1 MKSRFSIVLLVISS
15 MAFSIYGQQPNEL
28 INRDYWRSNPTL
40 KDVKQKV
47 KEGHSPKEFT
57 SAMFDALV
65 YAILEKQPQKTLKY
79 LLSVGNDVNI
89 LSHDARTYLHWAA
102 YKGNTEFME
111 YLVEQ
116 GVRTDVLD
124 EAGYSVM
131 MFSAATGQANQAVY
145 ELCEQYGMSFETDKD
160 RNGRNVIL
168 AYASRMQ
175 NFELVDYFISKGAD
189 IHAKDKNGNG
199 VFHFAALG
207 GNVEVLQ
214 TLVKKY
220 EVDYSTNTKTNQN
233 AFHFASRKSIGE
245 EEPSPMP
252 LYEYLE
258 GLGLDPALNSKD
270 NQNVLHHLA
279 YRTNDLELLNYFV
292 AKGANPALIDKE
304 GNTPLINASSR
315 GSKEK
320 VAYFLRFSH
329 DVNHR
334 NKEGHSAMTRAFK
347 YNTMEVVELL
357 DKHNA
362 KTDIVDAQGFDF
374 GYHLVDVTR
383 SNFET
388 FDQKMTF
395 LKGKGY
401 DPLSVQK
408 DKSTLLHAAINKKS
422 KELIQKLLDLGLD
435 INAADDSGQTIL
447 HHAAMQA
454 ENDALL
460 KYLLTAGADKTKR
473 TEFEESA
480 YDLAMENEILKNS
493 EINIEFLKPN
503 TND

>member
-1 MKSRFSIVLLVISS
+1 MICA

-28 INRDYWRSNPTL
+28 INRDFWRSNPSL
-40 KDVKQKV
+40 KEVKQKV

-57 SAMFDALV
+57 SSMFDALG
-65 YAILEKQPQKTLKY
+65 YAILENQPQKTLKY
-79 LLSVGNDVNI
+79 LLSVGNDINV
-89 LSHDARTYLHWAA
+89 LTHDARTYLHWAA
-102 YKGNTEFME
+102 YKGNLEFME
-111 YLVEQ
+111 YLVAQ
-116 GVRTDVLD
+116 GARTDILD
-124 EAGYSVM
+124 QGGYSVM
-131 MFSAATGQANQAVY
+131 MFSAVTGQQNKEVY
-145 ELCEQYGMSFETDKD
+145 EFCERYGMMISTDKD
-160 RNGRNVIL
+160 RSGRNAIL
-168 AYASRMQ
+168 ASASRLE
-175 NFELVDYFISKGAD
+175 NFELLDYFIEKGAD
-189 IHAKDKNGNG
+189 IHTKDKDGNG

-207 GNVEVLQ
+207 GNMEILQ
-214 TLVKKY
+214 SLIEKY
-220 EVDYSTNTKTNQN
+220 DVDYSVNETTSQN
-233 AFHFASRKSIGE
+233 AFHFASRRFVREGD
-245 EEPSPMP
+245 PSPMP
-252 LYEYLE
+252 LYEFLE
-258 GLGLDPALNSKD
+258 SLGLDPALNSKD

-279 YRTNDLELLNYFV
+279 YRTNDLEMIDYFV
-292 AKGANPALIDKE
+292 DKGANPALVDVE

-329 DVNHR
+329 DVNHQ
-334 NKEGHSAMTRAFK
+334 NKEGYSAMTRAFK

-388 FDQKMTF
+388 FDQKMAF
-395 LKGKGY
+395 LKSKGY
-401 DPLSVQK
+401 NPLSLQK
-408 DKSTLLHAAINKKS
+408 DKSTLLHAAINKKNQD
-422 KELIQKLLDLGLD
+422 LIQKLLDLGLD
-435 INAADDSGQTIL
+435 INATDDSGQTIL

-454 ENDALL
+454 ENEALL
-460 KYLLTAGADKTKR
+460 KYLLAAGADKTKR

-493 EINIEFLKPN
+493 EINIDFLKPN